1 MRAEEEE
8 MAEFSEKMRQARLVF
23 YEQDIEELNKILAD
37 FLERSQAKC
46 ALLIDKEGHLVTKK
60 GFTKSF
66 NTDSIAA
73 LVAGSFAATKQV
85 AQLLGE
91 TEFSVLFHQGKNENI
106 HIGLVAERAL
116 VVVIFDDRTTLGMVR
131 LYAEELQQK
140 LTDTMLQSI
149 ERNKDKSSSV
159 SKEYG
164 QAAEQA
170 LDDFFGDKK

>member
-1 MRAEEEE
+1 
-8 MAEFSEKMRQARLVF
+8 MAFSEKMRQARLVF
-23 YEQDIEELNKILAD
+23 YEEDVEDINKLLGD

-73 LVAGSFAATKQV
+73 LVAGSFASTREV
-85 AQLLGE
+85 AKLLGE

-140 LTDTMLQSI
+140 LTDTMLKSI
-149 ERNKDKSSSV
+149 ERNKDKDSSV
-159 SKEYG
+159 SQEYG

>member
-1 MRAEEEE
+1 

-23 YEQDIEELNKILAD
+23 YEQDIEEINKVLAD
-37 FLERSQAKC
+37 FLDHSQAKC

-91 TEFSVLFHQGKNENI
+91 TEFSVIFHEGKNEHI

-131 LYAEELQQK
+131 LYAEDLTQK
-140 LTDTMLQSI
+140 LTAALNSSI
-149 ERNKDKSSSV
+149 ERNKEKV
-159 SKEYG
+159 SAVSQEYG

-170 LDDFFGDKK
+170 LDDFFGPADKK

>member
-1 MRAEEEE
+1 M
-8 MAEFSEKMRQARLVF
+8 EFSEKMRQARLVF
-23 YEQDIEELNKILAD
+23 YEEDITEINKILEQ

-73 LVAGSFAATKQV
+73 LVAGSFASTREV
-85 AQLLGE
+85 AKLLGE
-91 TEFSVLFHQGKNENI
+91 TEFTVLFHQGKNENI

-131 LYAEELQQK
+131 LYAEELTQK
-140 LTDTMLQSI
+140 LTEAMLASMD
-149 ERNKDKSSSV
+149 RNKDKKGGV
-159 SKEYG
+159 SQEYE
-164 QAAEQA
+164 QAAEKA
-170 LDDFFGDKK
+170 LDDFFGTDKS

>member
-1 MRAEEEE
+1 

-23 YEQDIEELNKILAD
+23 YEQDIEEINKILSD

-46 ALLIDKEGHLVTKK
+46 ALVIDKEGHLVTKK

-66 NTDSIAA
+66 STDSIAA

-91 TEFSVLFHQGKNENI
+91 TEFSVIFHQGKSENI

-131 LYAEELQQK
+131 LYAEELTQK
-140 LTDTMLQSI
+140 LTDSMHRSI
-149 ERNKDKSSSV
+149 ERNKDKTAAGV
-159 SKEYG
+159 SQEYG

-170 LDDFFGDKK
+170 LDDFFGGAEKK

>member
-1 MRAEEEE
+1 M
-8 MAEFSEKMRQARLVF
+8 EFSEKMRQARLVF
-23 YEQDIEELNKILAD
+23 YEQDIEEINKILAD
-37 FLERSQAKC
+37 FLDRSQAKC

-91 TEFSVLFHQGKNENI
+91 TEFSVIFHQGKNENI

-131 LYAEELQQK
+131 LYAEELTTK
-140 LTDTMLQSI
+140 LTETMLQSI
-149 ERNKDKSSSV
+149 ERNKDKNQSMGQD
-159 SKEYG
+159 YG
-164 QAAEQA
+164 KAAEQA
-170 LDDFFGDKK
+170 LDDFFGSSDKK

>member
-1 MRAEEEE
+1 
-8 MAEFSEKMRQARLVF
+8 MAMEFSEKMRQARLVF
-23 YEQDIEELNKILAD
+23 YEQDIEEINKILAD
-37 FLERSQAKC
+37 FLDRAQAKC

-85 AQLLGE
+85 AKQLGE

-131 LYAEELQQK
+131 LYAEELTEK
-140 LTDTMLQSI
+140 LGAELMKSMEKNQGREPGVSNDY
-149 ERNKDKSSSV
+149 KD
-159 SKEYG
+159 
-164 QAAEQA
+164 AAA
-170 LDDFFGDKK
+170 

>member
-1 MRAEEEE
+1 
-8 MAEFSEKMRQARLVF
+8 MALELSEKMRRARLVF
-23 YEQDIEELNKILAD
+23 YEQDIEEINKILAE
-37 FLERSQAKC
+37 FLDRSQAKC
-46 ALLIDKEGHLVTKK
+46 ALLVDKEGHLVTKK

-106 HIGLVAERAL
+106 HIALVAERAL

-131 LYAEELQQK
+131 LYADELTQK
-140 LTDTMLQSI
+140 LTESMLRSF
-149 ERNKDKSSSV
+149 ERNKDKDEGV
-159 SKEYG
+159 G
-164 QAAEQA
+164 QDFVAAADQA
-170 LDDFFGDKK
+170 LDDFFGPSEKK

>member
-1 MRAEEEE
+1 
-8 MAEFSEKMRQARLVF
+8 MAQFGEKMRQARLVF
-23 YEQDIEELNKILAD
+23 YEQDIEEINKILAD
-37 FLERSQAKC
+37 FLDRSQAKC

-91 TEFSVLFHQGKNENI
+91 TEFTVLFHQGKSENI

-131 LYAEELQQK
+131 LYAED
-140 LTDTMLQSI
+140 LTQRLCTTLLESI
-149 ERNKDKSSSV
+149 ERNKDKASAV
-159 SKEYG
+159 GQEYG

>member
-1 MRAEEEE
+1 MEI
-8 MAEFSEKMRQARLVF
+8 SEKMRKARLVF
-23 YEQDIEELNKILAD
+23 YEQDIEEINKILAD
-37 FLERSQAKC
+37 FLDRSQAKC

-60 GFTKSF
+60 GFTKAI

-106 HIGLVAERAL
+106 HIALVAERAL

-131 LYAEELQQK
+131 LYADELTQR
-140 LTDTMLQSI
+140 LTDSMLRSF
-149 ERNKDKSSSV
+149 ERNKDKDEGV
-159 SKEYG
+159 GKDFAD
-164 QAAEQA
+164 AADQA
-170 LDDFFGDKK
+170 LDDFFGPTK

>member
-1 MRAEEEE
+1 MD
-8 MAEFSEKMRQARLVF
+8 FSEKMRQARLVF
-23 YEQDIEELNKILAD
+23 YEQDVVEINKILAD
-37 FLERSQAKC
+37 FLDRAQAKC

-91 TEFSVLFHQGKNENI
+91 TEFSIIFHQGKTENI
-106 HIGLVAERAL
+106 YIGLVAERAL

-131 LYAEELQQK
+131 LYADELMKK
-140 LTDTMLQSI
+140 LSEAMLASI
-149 ERNKDKSSSV
+149 ERNKSKV
-159 SKEYG
+159 STMDENYG
-164 QAAEQA
+164 KAAEQV
-170 LDDFFGDKK
+170 LDDFFDSADKK

>member
-1 MRAEEEE
+1 M
-8 MAEFSEKMRQARLVF
+8 EFSEKMRQARLVF
-23 YEQDIEELNKILAD
+23 YTEDIEIIDKILAD
-37 FLERSQAKC
+37 FLDRSQAKC

-73 LVAGSFAATKQV
+73 LVAGSFASTREV
-85 AQLLGE
+85 AKLLGE

-131 LYAEELQQK
+131 LYAEELTQK
-140 LTDTMLQSI
+140 LTDTMLAAM
-149 ERNKDKSSSV
+149 EKHKDKSSAV
-159 SKEYG
+159 SEEYEE
-164 QAAEQA
+164 AAEKA
-170 LDDFFGDKK
+170 LDDFFGSDDG

>member
-1 MRAEEEE
+1 M
-8 MAEFSEKMRQARLVF
+8 EFSEKMRKARLVF
-23 YEQDIEELNKILAD
+23 YEQDIEELNKTMAD
-37 FLERSQAKC
+37 FLDRSQAKC

-91 TEFSVLFHQGKNENI
+91 TEFSVIFHQGKNENI

-131 LYAEELQQK
+131 LYAEELTTK
-140 LTDTMLQSI
+140 LTETMLLSI
-149 ERNKDKSSSV
+149 ERNKDKAQTV
-159 SKEYG
+159 GQDYG

-170 LDDFFGDKK
+170 LDDFFGGAEKK